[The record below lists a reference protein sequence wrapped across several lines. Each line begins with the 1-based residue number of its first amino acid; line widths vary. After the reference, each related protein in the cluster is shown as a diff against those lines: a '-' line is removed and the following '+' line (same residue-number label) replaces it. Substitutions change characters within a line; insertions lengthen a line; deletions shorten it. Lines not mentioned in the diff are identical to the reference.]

1 MKIKKITF
9 FAIFVALSMMLS
21 FVESQVPPLVAV
33 PGIKMGLANI
43 AVVFT
48 LYKFSFKEAAAVS
61 ILRVLLMSLL
71 FGNTLSMAYALC
83 GAMLSLIGMALLK
96 SLTKFSSISVSVT
109 GGVLHNIGQIIVAC
123 FVTNTSEL
131 VYYLPVL
138 IISGTLAGIV
148 IGVVA
153 GIIVKRFE
161 KIKI

>member
-9 FAIFVALSMMLS
+9 LAIFVALSMMLS
-21 FVESQVPPLVAV
+21 FVERQVPPLVAV

-48 LYKFSFKEAAAVS
+48 LYKFSIKEAAAVS
-61 ILRVLLMSLL
+61 ILRVLLVSLI
-71 FGNTLSMAYALC
+71 FGNTLSMAYAFC
-83 GAMLSLIGMALLK
+83 GAVFSLVGMALLK
-96 SLTKFSSISVSVT
+96 SFTKFSSISVSVI
-109 GGVLHNIGQIIVAC
+109 GGVLHNIGQIVVAY
-123 FVTNTSEL
+123 FVTSTSEL

-138 IISGTLAGIV
+138 LVSGTLSGVV
-148 IGVVA
+148 IGLIA

>member
-9 FAIFVALSMMLS
+9 LAIFVALSMMLS

-48 LYKFSFKEAAAVS
+48 LYKFSIKEAAAVS
-61 ILRVLLMSLL
+61 ILRVLLVSLI
-71 FGNTLSMAYALC
+71 FGNTLSMAYGIC
-83 GAMLSLIGMALLK
+83 GAAFSLIGMALLK
-96 SLTKFSSISVSVT
+96 SFTKFSSISVSVV
-109 GGVLHNIGQIIVAC
+109 GGVLHNMGQIVVAY
-123 FVTNTSEL
+123 FVTDTAEL
-131 VYYLPVL
+131 IYYLPVL
-138 IISGTLAGIV
+138 VVSGTLAGIV
-148 IGVVA
+148 IGVIA